1 MGFFEQLQQ
10 QTEAERQHVLTAPVI
25 QAVLDGRFDVNGYR
39 YFLEQAFHHV
49 RHTVPLMMACG
60 AHLPDRLESVR
71 EALVEYIEDEYGHDA
86 WILNDIEA
94 TGGDRQQVR
103 ANKPCLPIEL
113 MVSFLYDQINRG
125 NPAAFFGMVMVL
137 EGTSIKLATQ
147 MGQIVQARLGLPA
160 AAFSYLFSHGN
171 LDLDHFQFFEKL
183 MNTVD
188 DPDDQRAIVHSAKVV
203 YQLYGD
209 MLRSIP
215 LPQAQSDEVKHA
227 AA

>member
-1 MGFFEQLQQ
+1 MPASGKWCSHQNPSRVTTDWQQPMAAFVVPKLKKSLAIFWLTNQYRLPIHVLRRNDMGFFEQLQQ

-125 NPAAFFGMVMVL
+125 NPAAFFEIG
-137 EGTSIKLATQ
+137 
-147 MGQIVQARLGLPA
+147 R
-160 AAFSYLFSHGN
+160 
-171 LDLDHFQFFEKL
+171 
-183 MNTVD
+183 
-188 DPDDQRAIVHSAKVV
+188 
-203 YQLYGD
+203 
-209 MLRSIP
+209 
-215 LPQAQSDEVKHA
+215 
-227 AA
+227 